1 MEEKCLPTS
10 PPPKKKQMG
19 EVNRIHK
26 KRAKEEY
33 PCFLGLDLK
42 GKKKLGV
49 GVEKVQETRLVN
61 VQLVSPNH
69 TA

>member
-1 MEEKCLPTS
+1 MSLLSWAGPERE
-10 PPPKKKQMG
+10 
-19 EVNRIHK
+19 
-26 KRAKEEY
+26 
-33 PCFLGLDLK
+33 
-42 GKKKLGV
+42 KKLGV